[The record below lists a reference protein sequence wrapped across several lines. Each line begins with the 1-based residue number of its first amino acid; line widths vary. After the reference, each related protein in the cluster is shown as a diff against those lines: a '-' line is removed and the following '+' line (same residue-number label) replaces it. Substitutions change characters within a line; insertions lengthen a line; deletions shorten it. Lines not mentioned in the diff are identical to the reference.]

1 MKELLSIENF
11 NIIQD
16 EENYYFFR
24 ALNMADNNDVEQ
36 GITLSEDGKIER
48 IRTDRERYLE
58 VPKYTEESKVSLE
71 EMYDH
76 IKMHYRKDT
85 NCISLT
91 SNSNIAITYG
101 RGSYKDKYVIIKI
114 PKREL
119 GETTFSAGQYMVKQM
134 YSEIQQTLE
143 KLLEEKKK
151 EILEVFDKIEDAEDS
166 KALREIIA
174 KRYVAKSE
182 EMAPSKAHPREGIK
196 YSRPKSRI
204 SSYQSLNEEQLLEVN
219 KVYAKLAILENEDE
233 LNHVISHS
241 SNSKLRET
249 IGSAF
254 SSAELI
260 HYGEIKQENILEIP
274 KEVVDIFALI
284 QQLDGIDKNK
294 VEELKLALITAVQ
307 KGATIP
313 TIPEIDAKVK
323 DNISIEEMYELTD
336 GKVEYGKAGSIVKN
350 MFYLSKARQNAIKL
364 ADVLRQIL
372 RNDSR
377 FEETVKYIRENGFR
391 VEPEIISRQ
400 SGKGVK
406 LSESVNLDLRKEEKG
421 LIQEIKKLSIDEL
434 DKVIQNGGLY
444 DAQNIITNT
453 FGTIK
458 ESDKI
463 DKSRYFAEA
472 IISQYNWQNIG
483 IEEFRTNEKN
493 ELIKRLQD
501 KKCLEIY
508 EELKKAGIEE
518 SKIPTFLLNIVARQG
533 LYEQYDQGNLEHLL
547 TTRNDILQNDINIE
561 VVERFLGYYDI
572 ENTGIRLKE
581 YQQRAYD
588 NATKR

>member
-1 MKELLSIENF
+1 MEELLSIENF

-36 GITLSEDGKIER
+36 GVTVSEDDKIER

-119 GETTFSAGQYMVKQM
+119 GETTFVAGQYMLKQI

-143 KLLEEKKK
+143 KLPEEKKK
-151 EILEVFDKIEDAEDS
+151 EILEIFGKIENANDS
-166 KALREIIA
+166 KTLREIIT

-219 KVYAKLAILENEDE
+219 KVYAKLAILKNENE
-233 LNHVISHS
+233 LKHVIQHS

-260 HYGEIKQENILEIP
+260 HYGEIKQESILEIP

-284 QQLDGIDKNK
+284 QQVDGIDKNK
-294 VEELKLALITAVQ
+294 VEELKLALITEVQ
-307 KGATIP
+307 KGANIP
-313 TIPEIDAKVK
+313 TIPEIDEDIDKIIK
-323 DNISIEEMYELTD
+323 MYE
-336 GKVEYGKAGSIVKN
+336 K
-350 MFYLSKARQNAIKL
+350 
-364 ADVLRQIL
+364 
-372 RNDSR
+372 
-377 FEETVKYIRENGFR
+377 ET
-391 VEPEIISRQ
+391 
-400 SGKGVK
+400 
-406 LSESVNLDLRKEEKG
+406 
-421 LIQEIKKLSIDEL
+421 
-434 DKVIQNGGLY
+434 
-444 DAQNIITNT
+444 
-453 FGTIK
+453 
-458 ESDKI
+458 
-463 DKSRYFAEA
+463 
-472 IISQYNWQNIG
+472 
-483 IEEFRTNEKN
+483 
-493 ELIKRLQD
+493 
-501 KKCLEIY
+501 
-508 EELKKAGIEE
+508 EELNADTEKR
-518 SKIPTFLLNIVARQG
+518 KIHIAQM
-533 LYEQYDQGNLEHLL
+533 
-547 TTRNDILQNDINIE
+547 
-561 VVERFLGYYDI
+561 
-572 ENTGIRLKE
+572 LKE
-581 YQQRAYD
+581 LK
-588 NATKR
+588 NNF